1 MRSTWPAWCG
11 VTMSLPSSRPPSI
24 ALRFFEG
31 AVWSAARNLLQAL
44 LNLAA
49 LGIVARELGP
59 QAYGLFGVATLVTAV
74 AEMVVGGALTES
86 VVQRK
91 DLSDGHVDATFWLS
105 TVCALVLAGLIVL
118 LALPLARVAG
128 DVRAATVLTAL
139 GCLLPLAAG
148 SRVPMALLAR
158 EMRFRASSQ
167 IGALAT
173 ILSCATGIVLALRGT
188 GIWTLVAMEFVR
200 SSVTLIGSFTAVSWR
215 PGLRGRWQH
224 LRELSRFNAGTLVTY
239 TLGYIDMLLPRLLVS
254 HLLGAQALG
263 LFMLAMRVL
272 NELSN
277 LVTGPLRAVAM
288 AACSRAQDARD
299 ELHRLIVG
307 LYRAARLV
315 MFPVVTG
322 VAVLAPYL
330 IPLLFGPKWMAAVP
344 ATQILMLG
352 GLRGATGTFNAAILF
367 GVARPHL
374 SAILFAAGSVLQ
386 LILIPAL
393 APWGV
398 AGAALAMVLRQFGSW
413 PLACVLIRRAT
424 GLSIRRQIEGSLPV
438 LAASATMGIA
448 VWACTRWLGPQWS
461 PGAVLLAGVAVGA
474 MSYVA
479 ALRVLAPATLRMAAE
494 FVRALL
500 RRDRAQLEAVLSQA
514 A

>member
-1 MRSTWPAWCG
+1 
-11 VTMSLPSSRPPSI
+11 MSLPSSRPPSI
-24 ALRFFEG
+24 ALRFFDG
-31 AVWSAARNLLQAL
+31 AVWSAARNLLQAV

-74 AEMVVGGALTES
+74 AEMMVGGALTES
-86 VVQRK
+86 LVQRK

-105 TVCALVLAGLIVL
+105 TVSALVLATLIVVC
-118 LALPLARVAG
+118 AAPLAQLAG
-128 DVRAATVLTAL
+128 DVRAAGVLTAL
-139 GCLLPLAAG
+139 GCLLPLTVA
-148 SRVPMALLAR
+148 SRVPLALLAR

-188 GIWTLVAMEFVR
+188 GLWTLVAMEGVR
-200 SSVTLIGSFTAVSWR
+200 AVVTLIGSFAAVTWR
-215 PGLRGRWQH
+215 PGRRGRWQH
-224 LRELSRFNAGTLVTY
+224 LRELAKFNAGTLATY
-239 TLGYIDMLLPRLLVS
+239 TVGYVDMLLPRLLVS

-307 LYRAARLV
+307 LYRAARLL
-315 MFPVVTG
+315 MFPVVIG

-330 IPLLFGPKWMAAVP
+330 IPLLFGLQWTAAVP
-344 ATQILMLG
+344 ATQLLMLG
-352 GLRGATGTFNAAILF
+352 GLRGATGAFNAAILF
-367 GVARPHL
+367 GVGRPQFSL
-374 SAILFAAGSVLQ
+374 VLFAAGVVLQ
-386 LILIPAL
+386 LALIPAL

-398 AGAALAMVLRQFGSW
+398 AGAALAMVLRQFGNW

-424 GLSIRRQIEGSLPV
+424 GLSIARQVGGALPV
-438 LAASATMGIA
+438 LAASVAMGA
-448 VWACTRWLGPQWS
+448 VVWLCTRWLETRWPVGS
-461 PGAVLLAGVAVGA
+461 VLLAGVVVGA
-474 MSYVA
+474 MAYGA
-479 ALRVLAPATLRMAAE
+479 ALWLLAPATLRMATE

-500 RRDRAQLEAVLSQA
+500 RRDRARLEAVLSQA